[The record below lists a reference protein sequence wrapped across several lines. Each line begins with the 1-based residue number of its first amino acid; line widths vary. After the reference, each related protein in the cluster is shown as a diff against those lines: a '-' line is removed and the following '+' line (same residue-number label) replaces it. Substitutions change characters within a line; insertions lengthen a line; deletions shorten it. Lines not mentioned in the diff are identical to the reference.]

1 MLNEF
6 LVMLSSKT
14 GSTLSFLTPWKRLIR
29 MSPGEASTMGDL
41 CRECETKPLL
51 FQSNHFC
58 FFVIRMRFCFILM
71 LLFVVSVYDWS
82 KEQLRL
88 FLKRTGRSKGFS
100 TRPKRAMSLD
110 YMLLSQLYVMVV
122 SPTCVALSANLRSSS
137 LLSLVD

>member
-1 MLNEF
+1 
-6 LVMLSSKT
+6 
-14 GSTLSFLTPWKRLIR
+14 
-29 MSPGEASTMGDL
+29 
-41 CRECETKPLL
+41 
-51 FQSNHFC
+51 
-58 FFVIRMRFCFILM
+58 M